1 MKPLSV
7 IIRRPGRKGIGN
19 ESLLAGKR
27 YDMECETTGSRP
39 PAVITWYK
47 GRRRQL
53 KHTTVRKK
61 NKKYTAGCADPRPR
75 SICSLSPFPVA
86 YTMGI
91 SRIFCPSAQKLLFP
105 AFFHGSSLPFLFRHF
120 RETLKGAGLARAAII
135 PKVWTFPRLQFAS
148 INQDLFANTLF

>member
-1 MKPLSV
+1 MKPLAV

-53 KHTTVRKK
+53 KHTTVRERKIRK
-61 NKKYTAGCADPRPR
+61 SNARAQRRSLLKYKLEVAAPYP
-75 SICSLSPFPVA
+75 SLSLSLVA
-86 YTMGI
+86 YPCGV
-91 SRIFCPSAQKLLFP
+91 SRIFYLAASCTKATFSYFRSDL
-105 AFFHGSSLPFLFRHF
+105 SLSFLFRHF
-120 RETLKGAGLARAAII
+120 RKTPRIHNRGLA
-135 PKVWTFPRLQFAS
+135 S
-148 INQDLFANTLF
+148 G

>member
-1 MKPLSV
+1 VKPLVV
-7 IIRRPGRKGIGN
+7 IIRRPDRKGIGN

-61 NKKYTAGCADPRPR
+61 NKKYNSGLR
-75 SICSLSPFPVA
+75 
-86 YTMGI
+86 
-91 SRIFCPSAQKLLFP
+91 
-105 AFFHGSSLPFLFRHF
+105 GSS
-120 RETLKGAGLARAAII
+120 T
-135 PKVWTFPRLQFAS
+135 
-148 INQDLFANTLF
+148 